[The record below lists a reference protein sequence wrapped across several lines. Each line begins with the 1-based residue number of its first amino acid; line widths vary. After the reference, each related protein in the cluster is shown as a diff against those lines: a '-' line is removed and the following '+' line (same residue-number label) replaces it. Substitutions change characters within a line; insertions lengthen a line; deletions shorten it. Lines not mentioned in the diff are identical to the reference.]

1 MQPGANSRAL
11 ARNSALSQH
20 LFREVRPEFFRVL
33 AGAAAAVYV
42 DVLDALEYEAAQRNE
57 GMERE
62 EALAIISRVLSQHP
76 DFQPE
81 LAPDVPPETALALP
95 LREKARHVLD
105 HLTRAGWVET
115 QTGADWHRVVF
126 FDSYGTTLLNA
137 LRQIAHP
144 EAAVFTD
151 RLVGVCATLAN
162 HAEMARQPWEHIQ
175 TCRENTQQ
183 GLAELRAM
191 QKSVERFIRRQLEA
205 QTLGDNLSVVFDQY
219 AEQMGHTCY
228 AELVR
233 SQLLNR
239 LGDARKNLITL
250 LDDAG
255 LLHKMQ
261 AELMRRLPDLD
272 AGAAMSR
279 VRTQLDILER
289 ALESIAPMADTIDR
303 RTAEFTRRSLARFR
317 YLQEVVS
324 ERRGQIKDLFEHV
337 NRSFAGRRY
346 NDLDETLE
354 LPALLLPET
363 RLLAGRD
370 SLYEPPRRRTLEE
383 NAPIEDE
390 ANDEMRAHT
399 RRQMEGALRDSLS
412 VARANHFLTR
422 LAGGKGARICSTDF
436 PMDTDEDLADVI
448 SLLLHAES
456 SDARYR
462 IEVPRITDEDA
473 PIEIIPKRRCRL
485 ERFYV
490 IKK

>member
-1 MQPGANSRAL
+1 MQSGGNTRAT

-33 AGAAAAVYV
+33 AGPSAAVYV
-42 DVLDALEYEAAQRNE
+42 DVLDALEEEASQRNE

-62 EALAIISRVLSQHP
+62 EALGIITRVLSEHP

-81 LAPDVPPETALALP
+81 LPPDVPAETAMALP
-95 LREKARHVLD
+95 LREKVRYVLE

-126 FDSYGTTLLNA
+126 FDIYGSSLLRS

-151 RLVGVCATLAN
+151 RLVGVCAALVN
-162 HAEMARQPWEHIQ
+162 HHEMARQPWEHIQ
-175 TCRENTQQ
+175 SCRENTQQ
-183 GLAELRAM
+183 GLAELRTM
-191 QKSVERFIRRQLEA
+191 QKGVERLIRRQLDA
-205 QTLGDNLSVVFDQY
+205 QTLGDNLNVVFDQY
-219 AEQMGHTCY
+219 AELIGHTCY

-239 LGDARKNLITL
+239 LGDARRNLLDL
-250 LDDAG
+250 LDDTE

-261 AELMRRLPDLD
+261 AELMRRQPELD

-279 VRTQLDILER
+279 VRAHLDNLER
-289 ALESIAPMADTIDR
+289 ALESVAPMADTIDR

-324 ERRGQIKDLFEHV
+324 ERRGQVKELFEHV
-337 NRSFAGRRY
+337 NRSFAGKRY
-346 NDLDETLE
+346 NDLDEGLE
-354 LPALLLPET
+354 LPLFLLPET

-390 ANDEMRAHT
+390 ADEAMRTNT
-399 RRQMEGALRDSLS
+399 RRQMQNALRDSLS
-412 VARANHFLTR
+412 VARANHYLQR
-422 LAGGKGARICSTDF
+422 LPGGKGARICSTDF
-436 PMDTDEDLADVI
+436 PMQTDEDLADVI

-456 SDARYR
+456 AEARYR
-462 IEVPRITDEDA
+462 VEVPRVADEETA
-473 PIEIIPKRRCRL
+473 VEIVAKARCRL

-490 IKK
+490 VKK